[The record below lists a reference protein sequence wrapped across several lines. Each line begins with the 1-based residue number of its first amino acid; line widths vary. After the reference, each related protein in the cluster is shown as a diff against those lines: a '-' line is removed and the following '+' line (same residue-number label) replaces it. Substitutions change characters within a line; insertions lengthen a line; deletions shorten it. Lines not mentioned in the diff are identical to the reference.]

1 MKILIAMIIIKK
13 GHKQAHM
20 QACTHAWHVTD
31 LISAESIHVLDAR
44 LIVLAEMK
52 GMVSVCVWV
61 QVCAYGCACV

>member
-1 MKILIAMIIIKK
+1 
-13 GHKQAHM
+13 M